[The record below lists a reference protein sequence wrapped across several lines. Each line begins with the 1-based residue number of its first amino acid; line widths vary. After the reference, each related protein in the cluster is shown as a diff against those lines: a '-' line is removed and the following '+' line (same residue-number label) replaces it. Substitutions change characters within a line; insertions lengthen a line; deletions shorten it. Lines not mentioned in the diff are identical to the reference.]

1 VAACSGRSSSCG
13 CSGGTMKRVP
23 AFSLAIV

>member
-23 AFSLAIV
+23 AGYI